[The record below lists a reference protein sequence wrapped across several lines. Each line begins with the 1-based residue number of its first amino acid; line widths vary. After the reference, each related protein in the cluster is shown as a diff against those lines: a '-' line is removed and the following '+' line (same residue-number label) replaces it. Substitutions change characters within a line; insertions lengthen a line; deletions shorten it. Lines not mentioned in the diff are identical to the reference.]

1 MPFMEVCVLLRTRLI
16 LPRISGRPHVLFFV
30 VLSVES
36 APYGT
41 EDN

>member
-1 MPFMEVCVLLRTRLI
+1 VLLKTRLI
-16 LPRISGRPHVLFFV
+16 LPRISDRPYVLFFV

-41 EDN
+41 EGS

>member
-1 MPFMEVCVLLRTRLI
+1 MPYMDVCVLLKTRLI
-16 LPRISGRPHVLFFV
+16 LPRISGRPYVLFFV

-41 EDN
+41 EDS

>member
-1 MPFMEVCVLLRTRLI
+1 MLLKTRLI
-16 LPRISGRPHVLFFV
+16 LPRISGRPYVSFFFV

-41 EDN
+41 EDS